1 MLLVVNSTFRTFM
14 DADALYGGDF
24 LWWKAMH
31 LPTAERPTVREFKGE
46 KWTQDH
52 RAKENWKINWIKCAN
67 RPGLG
72 REVLHS
78 NGNSGFQAI
87 NLAFLFG
94 ARKIVLV
101 GFDMKLG
108 PKGEKHHHKDHPEP
122 CVQGQTFGQWMLN
135 GAVLAKDLEKVG
147 CDVANCS
154 AETAMTC
161 FRRSTLEKELCPQT
175 TLGALQP

>member
-1 MLLVVNSTFRTFM
+1 M
-14 DADALYGGDF
+14 DADVLYAGDH

-31 LPTAERPTVREFKGE
+31 LHTAERPTVREFKGE

-52 RAKENWKINWIKCAN
+52 RAKEKWKINWIKGVN

-72 REVLHS
+72 REVLHL

-94 ARKIVLV
+94 SRHIVLV

-108 PKGEKHHHKDHPEP
+108 LNGEKHHHKDHPEP
-122 CVQGQTFGQWMLN
+122 CIQGQTFSEWMRQ
-135 GAVLAKDLEKVG
+135 GAVFAKDLEKVG
-147 CDVANCS
+147 ADVVNCS

-161 FRRSTLEKELCPQT
+161 FRRAKLEDELCVP
-175 TLGALQP
+175 LF